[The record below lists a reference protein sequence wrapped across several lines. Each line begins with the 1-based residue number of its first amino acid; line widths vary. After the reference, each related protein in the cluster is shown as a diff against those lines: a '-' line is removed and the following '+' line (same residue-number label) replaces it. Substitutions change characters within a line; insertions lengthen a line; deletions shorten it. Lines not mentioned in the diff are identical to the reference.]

1 MKKTNPQAESL
12 NQKIASVNL
21 NALRMLSERG
31 KSIFFPHKGILGQSA
46 EAKGKKINA
55 TIGIAL
61 ENDGTPMRLES
72 VVSQFTVPPADG
84 LPYAPSPGKPSLRDV
99 WGEMIYSKNPS
110 LDRAQISRPVVAS
123 ALTHALSICGYLF
136 LDEGDRVISPDL
148 YWGNYRLMFEH
159 AYGARLDTYPTF
171 QGGGFNVD
179 GLKEKLSGPEGKKV
193 VLLNF
198 PNNPTGYTPTFAE
211 AEKIKEVLLEAAEAG
226 NDVVALIDDAYFGLV
241 YEEGIFTESIFT
253 MLAQLHEKI
262 LAVKVDGATKE
273 DYVWGFRVGFITYAV
288 KGGTDDL
295 YRSLEDKTAGAI
307 RGNVSNSPHL
317 SQSIL
322 QAAYTSPNYAA
333 EKKEKYNILKARYN
347 KVRQILDSRDE
358 YKEYFEALPFNS
370 GYFMC
375 LDLKGTDPETVRQV
389 LLKDYSTG
397 VIVAAGVMRLA
408 FSSTPLGL
416 LEELFEN
423 IFQAVKK
430 VK

>member
-1 MKKTNPQAESL
+1 
-12 NQKIASVNL
+12 
-21 NALRMLSERG
+21 
-31 KSIFFPHKGILGQSA
+31 
-46 EAKGKKINA
+46 
-55 TIGIAL
+55 
-61 ENDGTPMRLES
+61 
-72 VVSQFTVPPADG
+72 
-84 LPYAPSPGKPSLRDV
+84 
-99 WGEMIYSKNPS
+99 MIYSKNPS